1 MSIHPL
7 HGKINIE
14 HSYLTYL
21 QDQFPIND
29 ETIRTAFHE
38 QLFKK
43 NTLAKGPYLEVAAP
57 YVEGQT
63 INQLIHEGILNP
75 KMAQL
80 NQNELPAN
88 RPLFAHQE
96 KAVRKAK
103 QGHNFIVAT
112 GTGSGKTE
120 SFMMPILNGL
130 FDELSNGVLTPGIR
144 ALFIY
149 PMNALAN
156 DQMKR
161 LRSLLKETP
170 EITFG
175 RYTGDTPK
183 TKKEAEDQ
191 FRQQNLGESILSNEI
206 LSRDEMRHSPPHIL
220 VTNYA
225 MLEYLLLRPEDT
237 SFFDG
242 PYARNWRYLVL
253 DEVHTYNGA
262 NGVEIGMLLRRL
274 KDRIQAY
281 ENNLLQCIAT
291 SATLGSDD
299 NVKQLVMQFA
309 TDIFGEPFH
318 YVNDSD
324 NDLIESERIA
334 YNMTSQVVWKPRWE
348 LYPLLENWL
357 EKDMISDEMIN
368 SLEQFHLDMAKLKSL
383 PRETDYFLYELLDKD
398 QNLFELRELLAG
410 SPKELESVVEYLH
423 FSNNTVNKTDLL
435 QGIIDLV
442 NIAVQVNPDKTK
454 EPLLPAKYHVFIR
467 AVEGC
472 YLQLYPK
479 TQVSLHSRKYDAT
492 GKYPMFE
499 MAVCQSCGQ
508 PNLIGQIDEDGYL
521 VPRSHSKVAN
531 EDVSFYAYMIKYN
544 EIITIDE
551 DEIES
556 KEELETIDQDLA
568 VQTYKLCPCC
578 GKMFDLTE
586 NDSHCCDERNQ
597 NKVSLLT
604 VIEEMVTTN
613 GQCACH
619 KCGKK
624 KHNTIR
630 PFHLGTDGPAVTLTT
645 ALYQELVKGA
655 AKKVPNSYDNI
666 SEDFGDLF
674 GIDEDNEV
682 EFESNGEYIYEP
694 QRLLVFSDSRQDA
707 AFFASTLNYLY
718 NRDLWRSMLYKSFD
732 SSSQQRL
739 DLQFW
744 SQKVFEYAESSRI
757 FNASDNRNDRLRLSD
772 EYVMSEFL
780 RAGVQNTLESK
791 GLISFKISLPDKMI
805 AAMSKLADKM
815 HLDNEQEA
823 QTLFQIL
830 LNTLRQHNIFTHL
843 DRSNFASDLMKP
855 RNFRNYLVL
864 SGSGSKEIYKID
876 WLPKRSNIRYNYLLR
891 LYKRKGFPEEQAAIL
906 ARDVLK
912 EIGTWLFNPLFSQ
925 HFFKAD
931 MGNHLVR
938 HDNWYVEKPE
948 KLYKCSEC
956 NTLSSYNIADI
967 CVKNGCN
974 GELEDI
980 EKHEVQKKAAK
991 YYDQYIPIQMK
1002 VKEHTAQ
1009 LDPRQAAKYQ
1019 DEFLKGNINVLSCS
1033 TTFEMGV
1040 DVGSLDAVFL
1050 RNVPPETANYI
1061 QRAGRAGRRK
1071 ASAAFVLTF
1080 AQKRSH
1086 DLTYFQQPERIIAGK
1101 IKAPVLKIENPKII
1115 KRHLNSVVLSAFFKA
1130 YSEFFGTVSDFFR
1143 SEEDDKT
1150 GPNMLHNYVYRL
1162 PEPLKESFKRIV
1174 PNYETLL
1181 LTEELQNWL
1190 EDLTKNNNS
1199 LFSNLTTRYYS
1210 DLTELHNLALQAF
1223 ESGRSGADKIRG
1235 QIKRIERES
1244 LIGYLSTGNILPK
1257 YGFPVDVV
1265 ELRIPNSPNIRL
1277 SRDLS
1282 MAIGEYAPG
1291 SQVIADGE
1299 VFESTGVYKMRGLEL
1314 PILHYITCHKCYH
1327 YAVINRLAPD
1337 LPENTA
1343 SCPLCGVET
1352 RLNKMIIPKFG
1363 FRGRR
1368 VENATDNKPKREY
1381 RSRVFFS
1388 EYYYADDQEI
1398 VEKQKARE
1406 KNQKVKLGSSFL
1418 NIIYSPFGRL
1428 SVVNK
1433 GPKNQGYSSCEEC
1446 GPVLL
1451 DANKKHK
1458 KIGSTFNCSGK
1469 LEPKRVHLGHE
1480 FISDI
1485 LEIEV
1490 PNIHEESQLYSVLYA
1505 LLNSVSLTLDIKR
1518 SDIDGCIR
1526 YTVGN
1531 APSIIIFDKV
1541 PGGAGYMNRV
1551 YESFDKVISNA
1562 FSIVSKCT
1570 CGEET
1575 SCYGC
1580 LKDYSNQFCHDILS
1594 RGTALL
1600 YLRKLL

>member
-7 HGKINIE
+7 HGKNNIE
-14 HSYLTYL
+14 YSYLTYL

-29 ETIRTAFHE
+29 ETIRNAFHT

-63 INQLIHEGILNP
+63 IPQLVHEGILNP
-75 KMAQL
+75 KVAQL
-80 NQNELPAN
+80 NQQELPSD

-96 KAVRKAK
+96 KAIRKAK
-103 QGHNFIVAT
+103 QERNFIVAT

-120 SFMMPILNGL
+120 SFMLPILNGL
-130 FDELSNGVLTPGIR
+130 FDELTNGSLTPGVR

-161 LRSLLKETP
+161 LRSLLKDTP

-175 RYTGDTPK
+175 RYTGDTKK
-183 TKKEAEDQ
+183 TKKDAEEQ
-191 FRQQNLGESILSNEI
+191 FRQQNAGEPILCNEI

-242 PYARNWRYLVL
+242 PHARYWRYLVL

-281 ENNLLQCIAT
+281 GPKRLQCIAT

-299 NVKQLVMQFA
+299 NVKKLVMQFA
-309 TDIFGEPFH
+309 TDIFGEPFN
-318 YVNDSD
+318 YVNE
-324 NDLIESERIA
+324 NEHDLIESERIA
-334 YNMTSQVVWKPRWE
+334 YNIAAQAVWKPKWT
-348 LYPLLENWL
+348 LYALLDNWL
-357 EKDMISDEMIN
+357 ETDIVTDDLIAD
-368 SLEQFHLDMAKLKSL
+368 LEAFGLDIAQLKLL
-383 PRETDYFLYELLDKD
+383 PRQTDDFLYELLDKD
-398 QNLFELRELLAG
+398 RNLFELRELLAG
-410 SPKELESVVEYLH
+410 SPKELESVVDYLH
-423 FSNNTVNKTDLL
+423 QYNLNVDKEDLL

-442 NIAVQVNPDKTK
+442 NLAVQVKPGKIK
-454 EPLLPAKYHVFIR
+454 GPLLPAKYHVFVR

-472 YLQLYPK
+472 YIQLYPNV
-479 TQVSLHSRKYDAT
+479 QISLHSRKYDES
-492 GKYPMFE
+492 GQYPMFE

-508 PNLIGQIDEDGYL
+508 PNLIGQIDEDNYL
-521 VPRSHSKVAN
+521 VPRSQSNTAN
-531 EDVSFYAYMIKYN
+531 EDISFYAYMIQSN
-544 EIITIDE
+544 ELTEIDE
-551 DEIES
+551 DEMEA
-556 KEELETIDQDLA
+556 EEQLEDSDLELA
-568 VQTYKLCPCC
+568 ERTFKLCQCC

-586 NDSHCCDERNQ
+586 DNTVCCDERKQ
-597 NKVSLLT
+597 RQVALLT
-604 VIEEMVTTN
+604 VIEETVTTT
-613 GQCACH
+613 GHCACH

-624 KHNTIR
+624 KHNSIR

-655 AKKVPNSYDNI
+655 AKKIENAYDAI
-666 SEDFGDLF
+666 SEDLSDLF
-674 GIDEDNEV
+674 DLEDDSIAEMAAT
-682 EFESNGEYIYEP
+682 EYMYEP

-707 AFFASTLNYLY
+707 AFFASTLHYLY
-718 NRDLWRSMLYKSFD
+718 NRDLWRSMLYKAFE
-732 SSSQQRL
+732 SSNQQMF

-744 SQKVFEYAESSRI
+744 SQKVFEFAESNRI
-757 FNASDNRNDRLRLSD
+757 FNDADNRNNRLRLSD

-791 GLISFKISLPDKMI
+791 GLISFKLNLPDKMA
-805 AAMSKLADKM
+805 AAMGKLAKKL
-815 HLDNEQEA
+815 HLGNEQEA
-823 QTLFQIL
+823 ATLFQIL

-843 DRSNFASDLMKP
+843 ERSNFASDLMKP

-864 SGSGSKEIYKID
+864 ADSGSKEIYKID

-891 LYKRKGFPEEQAAIL
+891 LYTRKGFSEQQAADL
-906 ARDVLK
+906 AREVLK
-912 EIGTWLFNPLFSQ
+912 EIGTWLFNPIFSN
-925 HFFKAD
+925 HFFKTD
-931 MGNHLVR
+931 MGNSLVR
-938 HDNWYVEKPE
+938 HDIWYAEKPTI
-948 KLYKCSEC
+948 LYRCSEC
-956 NTLSSYNIADI
+956 NTLTPFNIANN

-974 GELEDI
+974 GDLKEI
-980 EKHEVQKKAAK
+980 ETVEIQKQAAT
-991 YYDQYIPIQMK
+991 YYEQYIPIQMK

-1086 DLTYFQQPERIIAGK
+1086 DLTYFQQPKGIIAGK

-1130 YSEFFGTVSDFFR
+1130 NSEFFGTVTDFFR
-1143 SEEDDKT
+1143 TEQDQKT
-1150 GPNMLHNYVYRL
+1150 GPNLLHNYVHRL
-1162 PEPLKESFKRIV
+1162 PEALNESFKRIV
-1174 PNYETLL
+1174 PNYDTLL
-1181 LTEELQNWL
+1181 LTEELHNWL
-1190 EDLTKNNNS
+1190 DDLMKKNNS

-1210 DLTELHNLALQAF
+1210 DLAELQSLAKQAF
-1223 ESGRSGADKIRG
+1223 ASGRGGSDKILG

-1265 ELRIPNSPNIRL
+1265 ELRIPNAPNIRL

-1327 YAVINRLAPD
+1327 YAVINRLAPTID
-1337 LPENTA
+1337 ESTA
-1343 SCPLCGVET
+1343 HCPLCGVET
-1352 RLNKMIIPKFG
+1352 RIHKMIIPKFG

-1368 VENATDNKPKREY
+1368 VENATDQKPKKEY

-1388 EYYYADDQEI
+1388 EYYYADKQEI

-1406 KNQKVKLGSSFL
+1406 KYQQLKIGNSLL
-1418 NIIYSPFGRL
+1418 NITYSPFGRL

-1433 GPKNQGYSSCEEC
+1433 GPKNQGYYSCEEC

-1458 KIGSTFNCSGK
+1458 KIGSTYNCSGK

-1541 PGGAGYMNRV
+1541 PGGAGYMSRV
-1551 YESFDKVISNA
+1551 YESFEKVISTA
-1562 FSIVSKCT
+1562 FNIVSKCK
-1570 CGEET
+1570 CGKET

-1594 RGTALL
+1594 RGTALM
-1600 YLRKLL
+1600 YLKNLL